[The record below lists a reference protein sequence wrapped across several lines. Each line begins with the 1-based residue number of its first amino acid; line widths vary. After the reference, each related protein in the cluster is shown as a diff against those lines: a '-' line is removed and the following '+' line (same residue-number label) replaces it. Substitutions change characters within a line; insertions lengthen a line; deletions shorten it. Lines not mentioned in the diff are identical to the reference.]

1 MYASNSE
8 LEELVKNY
16 DLQAQRIKEEIFKLS
31 WYMRGGVT
39 SDDLFFKYSF
49 EDREILS
56 KIIKENI
63 EATRKSG
70 MPLI

>member
-8 LEELVKNY
+8 LEDLIKNY
-16 DLQAQRIKEEIFKLS
+16 DNQAQRIKEEIFKIS

-39 SDDLFFKYSF
+39 SDDLFHKYSF
-49 EDREILS
+49 EDREIIS
-56 KIIKENI
+56 RIITENI
-63 EATRKSG
+63 EATKKSG